1 MTFKE
6 LLTRFEEMEWSDN
19 ILFVEELRDSKLYI
33 DELQYHKIDYNQG
46 LRRDKYDGSFIITID
61 DKDFT
66 ITKKITED
74 DII

>member
-19 ILFVEELRDSKLYI
+19 ILFVDELYDRKFYI
-33 DELQYHKIDYNQG
+33 DELEDHKVDYNQG

-61 DKDFT
+61 DKDFA
-66 ITKKITED
+66 ITKRITED

>member
-19 ILFVEELRDSKLYI
+19 ILFVDEKDNEKLYI
-33 DELQYHKIDYNQG
+33 DGLPWCKVDYNQQ
-46 LRRDKYDGSFIITID
+46 LHKDNYDNSYIVRID
-61 DKDFT
+61 DKDFA
-66 ITKKITED
+66 ITKRLTED

>member
-19 ILFVEELRDSKLYI
+19 ILFVEELHDSKLYI
-33 DELQYHKIDYNQG
+33 DELEYHKIDYNQG

-66 ITKKITED
+66 ITKRITED

>member
-6 LLTRFEEMEWSDN
+6 LLIRFEEMEWSDN

-61 DKDFT
+61 DKDFA
-66 ITKKITED
+66 ITKRLTED

>member
-19 ILFVEELRDSKLYI
+19 ILFVEELRDNKLYI
-33 DELQYHKIDYNQG
+33 DELKHHKIDYNQG

-61 DKDFT
+61 DKDFA
-66 ITKKITED
+66 ITKRITED

>member
-33 DELQYHKIDYNQG
+33 DELKHHKIDYNQD
-46 LRRDKYDGSFIITID
+46 LRRDKYDGSFIVTID
-61 DKDFT
+61 DKDFA
-66 ITKKITED
+66 ITKRITED